1 MYIERGYTVT
11 VTADAACTS
20 VTIGTN
26 TSGAN
31 STLTFNSG
39 QTLTVSGN
47 ITVGYNS
54 SYQGTINMNSGGTLK
69 IGGVLTL
76 TASSYTFS
84 TNSGNSGTVEY
95 TATAGGQSIRPISYY
110 NLTLSNT
117 SGTNTATGNI
127 SVNGTLITTSGGTFA
142 MSTYQLT
149 GNLNTITNNGTIS
162 TQNTSNPAIPANKS
176 WGGTIVF
183 AKADGGQNVP
193 SGSTFTNVT
202 FSNTSGTNT
211 AQGQIQYTGTG
222 TFTTT
227 SGGTLAMG
235 SNSLSVYNFTNAGTI
250 TSSSTIA
257 INNTVNN
264 TGTLTLSNN
273 NPLPTGKIW
282 GGTVNYS
289 NTSGNQTVAQGT
301 YNNLTCS
308 NTSNTNTINGN
319 IVVNGTLTTTS
330 GGTLSLSSS
339 SYNLSGTLS
348 TITNNGTILIPNTNA
363 TPLPTGKTWGGKV
376 KFDASGAIMVAGTYN
391 NVDINNNVT
400 VSGAVSIGG
409 VLNWTNNGKITTTAV
424 NTITITNTSTAAI
437 TNYNSSRFIS
447 GPLSLTIAANL
458 TSSANNYVFPI
469 GKGTNTTDYYPYS
482 ITTLTTG
489 ASAPVLTVE
498 VFKSNAGGSADG
510 TTLGSLSTGEYW
522 LASFTGNYTNGS
534 VSLSRG
540 DNSLS
545 GLSGIGRSATQGGT
559 YTSLGGTV
567 SGNAVNTSSLTSN
580 SLGYFVLAKLPFY
593 SRQSGNWSD
602 ATTWSN
608 ASCGGAAA
616 SSAPGSGDI
625 VTICGGNVVTVYDN
639 TSPSI
644 SKLTVTGSGST
655 LQMSTNIWEDSFTVT
670 GNTYIDEGGSILGST
685 NTQKYTYTF
694 NYLYIG
700 TNTTSSVTS
709 SLVMNQ
715 SNQQCNVT
723 VSGMLV
729 LGNCAGT
736 GTAVFNYSPTL
747 TIASTLNIANRMVHD
762 NGTYTFGCSGT
773 CPSNPST
780 TTASDCSVIT
790 VSETTRTGFSY
801 CTGNGPSAYQ
811 AYTVSGSN
819 LSEDITVTAPT
830 NYEISI
836 SSGSGYGASLTLT
849 ESSGTVTTTT
859 IYVRLKAGLGVAA
872 YNGEVISHTST
883 GATTKN
889 VTCSGSVVSGT
900 SITVSSATVTGFSGC
915 DGSASSA
922 QTYTVSGQCLS
933 GDITITPPS
942 DYQISVDNFN
952 WVTSPTTIALSPSSG
967 NVGVTTIYV
976 RLRPGLTV
984 NSYNAQVITHTGGG
998 AAQQNV
1004 TCSGSIYAYP
1014 TANAGADIYVCNST
1028 FYQVN
1033 ATSVAYSPY
1042 VASGAYVSGGSD
1054 DNQGGAIDRTNVVN
1068 PAPEGV
1074 YQTGRNGAHDYTFTG
1089 LTSGNI
1095 YLIRLHFSEHWGAP
1109 GQRQFNVAINGV
1121 SKLTNFDIN
1130 VAAGGLNKAVVR
1142 EFYVAANGSGQIIVS
1157 FTNGAANTALSRGV
1171 ELYNTGQLT
1180 ASGGG
1185 TYAWSTGETSQ
1196 SIYVGPSEA
1205 TYTVTVTTNGCS
1217 SQDAVQVAEGCGTPA
1232 PFLIA
1237 ASNAS
1242 VDAPFEVTFTDNAPW
1257 RAAVT
1262 SVTIDGTP
1270 LTAGYVI
1277 SSGKITFTPSA
1288 SNPAGLLQASG
1299 TKTIRVIATGY
1310 TNTAVSQTIN
1320 PGAATKLAMKTQPVA
1335 PAANGAVLAT
1345 QPQVYLQDQYS
1356 NVTTSNAV
1364 VTAAVGA
1371 GTWTIGGTLTKTGS
1385 LGTAAFANLSASAA
1399 GAVTGATITFTS
1411 PGLTSVTSATFN
1423 IPDLPSITIASP
1435 SQTGASNIE
1444 KNSTKQVISAFTI
1457 AVATASTQ
1465 LQTLTF
1471 TTAGTYAASDV
1482 VNFKLWYHSSNDIT
1496 AATQLGGEIT
1506 SGLGAGSHTFSNLSH
1521 AIASGVTEY
1530 IWITVDVAEHANYGK
1545 TINAASIA
1553 NADITFASGT
1563 KSGSVTAG
1571 GTKTIV
1577 LTTALTGFNYIGAGP
1592 SKYQS
1597 FNLASTGLS
1606 PASGTITVTA
1616 PTNYEISKSPNS
1628 GYGASLNYT
1637 YNSSTLS
1644 ENDGIM
1650 YVRLKAGLSAGTD
1663 YNGENITFSGDGGYN
1678 ALTVSCSG
1686 GVGQIYYFR
1695 QTGNWTEGNTWSL
1708 SCNGGA
1714 AGSYPTYK
1722 DSAVCACTGMKYD
1735 AGYTLTVDADLT
1747 VGAIYIDRK
1756 LDISSN
1762 NVTLTVKNTLQ
1773 LGKTDTWSEGQG
1785 SINVGDGTLIVEGDL
1800 ILGYNNDSNGL
1811 KWDNGNIYVGGNL
1824 ICSDGGGPS
1833 PLEAGTDAYQ
1843 NLSLR
1848 PGGGPESDPWAGTVP
1863 TYAGSIIMTG
1873 ENKSIQVNAAAVD
1886 LVRIKLESSTISKT
1900 GNGTLYITE
1909 NIDFNGQT
1917 AFENSVGSVIISGT
1931 ITNAENAT
1939 LTNDAI
1945 VKIATSTNN
1954 LAVHSGTAGSTTEY
1968 NSVGD
1973 EPVNIGTYYN
1983 LTISG
1988 GGTKTL
1994 QGDITINHQL
2004 YFPDAGYIDLNGY
2017 DLTMNDWEDGN
2028 IYPITSADRYII
2040 SSNGTFVINGVGVG
2054 ETANF
2059 PIGLSAADADF
2070 ARVDIE
2076 NNDGTR
2082 SFTVTGLCDG
2092 LYSDGTCGGTN
2103 GGYRATKQAVDLTW
2117 FITSASTNAT
2127 MTLYWHTSRH
2137 LTDFSTTS
2145 CAVFHYGSN
2154 WELRPTQGA
2163 VSTYDGSYRYKTG
2176 TINSFSPF
2184 SVQNGEGLL
2193 PIELVSFSAKQK
2205 PLGTLLEWETASEQ
2219 NNEFFTVYRSNNGI
2233 QFDPIAQIAGSGN
2246 SSHSQYYSYFDA
2258 SVFPGITY
2266 YQLSQTDYDGTI
2278 SFSDIVSTI
2287 VELPNFEL
2295 ISFAYTKANQS
2306 VLEIQFSDYDAENTI
2321 RIVDLLGKVMYEQT
2335 FTKTTYERI
2344 EIDLPI
2350 GTYTLFNTNDS
2361 SVYSQKILVKK

>member
-1 MYIERGYTVT
+1 MKPLLRT
-11 VTADAACTS
+11 TARHIIAIFIIVFGVCNVSFSQSPFTC
-20 VTIGTN
+20 N
-26 TSGAN
+26 TSGDWTNDAIW
-31 STLTFNSG
+31 SGTGIPSSGHTATISGYSPTITLQADVTLATLTITDGVTLNLNNYNLTVTG
-39 QTLTVSGN
+39 TLTVTSNATISANEISGSKSITVGAISFGANNKLDVVGYDIILNSSLSLSGGNNYLKTDGGN
-47 ITVGYNS
+47 IT
-54 SYQGTINMNSGGTLK
+54 ING
-69 IGGVLTL
+69 
-76 TASSYTFS
+76 
-84 TNSGNSGTVEY
+84 
-95 TATAGGQSIRPISYY
+95 
-110 NLTLSNT
+110 NLTLAKQADVIVLS
-117 SGTNTATGNI
+117 SGNI
-127 SVNGTLITTSGGTFA
+127 SVTGNYSSDSKTSDLNWVNGNCTIGGNITIGNDYGNTALNCTGTGYLIMNGTSKTFTANKTFTIPRFRVGSSTLSHSG
-142 MSTYQLT
+142 STV
-149 GNLNTITNNGTIS
+149 TIS
-162 TQNTSNPAIPANKS
+162 SVYDHNCITESVISGFSVSGSQQGQISSCGSPSPTLTAAGSATVDANFNVTFTDDATWRSAITSVKYGATTLTPTTDY
-176 WGGTIVF
+176 TINAGSITF
-183 AKADGGQNVP
+183 KP
-193 SGSTFTNVT
+193 SGSGG
-202 FSNTSGTNT
+202 SGLRTSGTQTITVIATGYTNAT
-211 AQGQIQYTGTG
+211 VSQTIGAGVAASLEMKTQPSATVISGLSFGIQPEVYVKDQYGNLSSGTVVANVG
-222 TFTTT
+222 VGSWTIGGTT
-227 SGGTLAMG
+227 SKASSSGVASFTNLTATSVQSGATISFSCGALSVS
-235 SNSLSVYNFTNAGTI
+235 SNSFNIIYVNTNGDGLLGTYYNNNSFSAPSAGSRTDATINFNPWSGSQSSVGCGNDNFSVRWTGFIIPLYTETYTFYALPDDNFKIIVNSTEIMNTGYSGTEV
-250 TSSSTIA
+250 SSSTIS
-257 INNTVNN
+257 
-264 TGTLTLSNN
+264 LT
-273 NPLPTGKIW
+273 
-282 GGTVNYS
+282 
-289 NTSGNQTVAQGT
+289 A
-301 YNNLTCS
+301 
-308 NTSNTNTINGN
+308 GN
-319 IVVNGTLTTTS
+319 IYTIQCDYVENG
-330 GGTLSLSSS
+330 GGENIYL
-339 SYNLSGTLS
+339 
-348 TITNNGTILIPNTNA
+348 
-363 TPLPTGKTWGGKV
+363 KW
-376 KFDASGAIMVAGTYN
+376 
-391 NVDINNNVT
+391 
-400 VSGAVSIGG
+400 
-409 VLNWTNNGKITTTAV
+409 
-424 NTITITNTSTAAI
+424 
-437 TNYNSSRFIS
+437 
-447 GPLSLTIAANL
+447 
-458 TSSANNYVFPI
+458 SSASQAKEIVPQSQLF
-469 GKGTNTTDYYPYS
+469 T
-482 ITTLTTG
+482 
-489 ASAPVLTVE
+489 
-498 VFKSNAGGSADG
+498 AD
-510 TTLGSLSTGEYW
+510 
-522 LASFTGNYTNGS
+522 
-534 VSLSRG
+534 
-540 DNSLS
+540 
-545 GLSGIGRSATQGGT
+545 
-559 YTSLGGTV
+559 
-567 SGNAVNTSSLTSN
+567 
-580 SLGYFVLAKLPFY
+580 P
-593 SRQSGNWSD
+593 
-602 ATTWSN
+602 
-608 ASCGGAAA
+608 
-616 SSAPGSGDI
+616 
-625 VTICGGNVVTVYDN
+625 
-639 TSPSI
+639 SP
-644 SKLTVTGSGST
+644 L
-655 LQMSTNIWEDSFTVT
+655 
-670 GNTYIDEGGSILGST
+670 
-685 NTQKYTYTF
+685 
-694 NYLYIG
+694 
-700 TNTTSSVTS
+700 
-709 SLVMNQ
+709 
-715 SNQQCNVT
+715 
-723 VSGMLV
+723 
-729 LGNCAGT
+729 
-736 GTAVFNYSPTL
+736 
-747 TIASTLNIANRMVHD
+747 
-762 NGTYTFGCSGT
+762 
-773 CPSNPST
+773 
-780 TTASDCSVIT
+780 IT

-872 YNGEVISHTST
+872 YNGEVISHTS

-998 AAQQNV
+998 ATQQDV

-1014 TANAGADIYVCNST
+1014 TANAGDDIYICTDQTYDNT
-1028 FYQVN
+1028 AELQVN
-1033 ATSVAYSPY
+1033 SINTSSGSF
-1042 VASGAYVSGGSD
+1042 VASGSYRTGGNEGTSGNSV
-1054 DNQGGAIDRTNVVN
+1054 NLTALTN
-1068 PAPEGV
+1068 PAPEAV
-1074 YQTGRNGAHDYTFTG
+1074 YQSEVWGAHSYTFTS
-1089 LTSGNI
+1089 LSPDVV
-1095 YLIRLHFSEHWGAP
+1095 YKIRLHFAELYNQIDVAGE
-1109 GQRQFNVAINGV
+1109 RVFNVEINDV
-1121 SKLTNFDIN
+1121 VVLSNYDMYTE
-1130 VAAGGLNKAVVR
+1130 AGGRDIGLIE
-1142 EFYVAANGSGQIIVS
+1142 EFYAKPNASGTIVID
-1157 FTNGAANTALSRGV
+1157 FIKVGGQEPVSRGV
-1171 ELYNTGQLT
+1171 ELYKWYDAGQLT
-1180 ASGGG
+1180 ATGGG
-1185 TYAWSTGETSQ
+1185 TYLWNTGETTA
-1196 SIYVGPSEA
+1196 SIYVGPTEA

-1217 SQDAVQVAEGCGTPA
+1217 SQDAVQVAQGCGSAA

-1663 YNGENITFSGDGGYN
+1663 YNGENITFSGDGYN

-1695 QTGNWTEGNTWSL
+1695 QTGNWTDGNTWSL

-1722 DSAVCACTGMKYD
+1722 DSAVCACTGMTYD

-1773 LGKTDTWSEGQG
+1773 LGKTDTWWEGQG

-2040 SSNGTFVINGVGVG
+2040 SSNGTFVINGVDNG

-2092 LYSDGTCGGTN
+2092 LYSDGTCGGSN

-2163 VSTYDGSYRYKTG
+2163 ISTYDTDYRYKTG
-2176 TINSFSPF
+2176 TVNLFSPF

-2205 PLGTLLEWETASEQ
+2205 PLGTMLEWETASEQ